1 MLDKIKNSPL
11 LHILLAVVALVGIY
25 PIMHD
30 WIYKSVDLTIEVKS
44 EAVVVSE
51 NLPIDNLSLLYK
63 GKNIEALNRVV
74 LELSNSGKTAITIA
88 DVLVPLTISFR
99 NSDILEAKISK
110 VLPEN
115 LDAGVVQENS
125 KNLKI
130 SFSLLNPND
139 KIYLDIL
146 LLGTDSNLDA
156 QARIKNLDEVNIIY
170 PTHQKIETDSY
181 FFSVAI
187 SFVIGLLLLSMV
199 VLELFPSIKSI
210 NVVNNF
216 RDGKPS
222 YLNAQ
227 TKLEAYRYIDTE
239 LKRVPDK
246 VKLAIWEIIAL
257 ETFPLSEDSKI
268 DTITRIAKIPEL
280 SKSAMIYN
288 LCGVFSVLFILG
300 LVLVMGF
307 YPIIA
312 NFFITLLSVQPS

>member
-1 MLDKIKNSPL
+1 M
-11 LHILLAVVALVGIY
+11 AVVALVGIY
-25 PIMHD
+25 PILHD

-44 EAVVVSE
+44 EAVVVSK

-63 GKNIEALNRVV
+63 GNNIEALNRVV
-74 LELSNSGKTAITIA
+74 LELSNTGKTAITNA
-88 DVLVPLTISFR
+88 DVLVPLAISFR
-99 NSDILEAKISK
+99 NSDILEAKVAK
-110 VLPEN
+110 VVPEN
-115 LDAGVVQENS
+115 LDASVIQENT
-125 KNLKI
+125 KNLKF

-139 KIYLDIL
+139 KVYLDIL

-156 QARIKNLDEVNIIY
+156 KARIKNLDKVNVIY

-181 FFSVAI
+181 FFSVAL
-187 SFVIGLLLLSMV
+187 SFLIGTIFLLAFV
-199 VLELFPSIKSI
+199 VELFPSIKSI
-210 NVVNNF
+210 NVVKNF
-216 RDGKPS
+216 RDGNSS
-222 YLNAQ
+222 YLNAK
-227 TKLEAYRYIDTE
+227 TKLEAYRFIDTE

-246 VKLAIWEIIAL
+246 VKLAIWEILAL

-280 SKSAMIYN
+280 SKSAMIYS

-312 NFFITLLSVQPS
+312 NFFITLLSVQPT